1 VRSQTR
7 TTSFP
12 RPTTMPSGDPL
23 VLELGPAGGP
33 ALRVEWDVEA
43 LRELSATPCQ
53 PATGEA
59 RATWRLER
67 GPDWERVSALRVISA
82 SFDDGALLAVAA
94 LRPRGA
100 AGHDADAVG
109 AVLVSAQGEMAQ
121 LHDTLLSTEYGPDG
135 RARRLGLELYEGSTG
150 PPIRIVADRVADAH
164 QGAGGEQTALRLRME
179 GIPGSG
185 LHELVPAG

>member
-1 VRSQTR
+1 
-7 TTSFP
+7 
-12 RPTTMPSGDPL
+12 MPSGDPL

-33 ALRVEWDVEA
+33 VLQVEWDVEA
-43 LRELSATPCQ
+43 LRELSATARHPG
-53 PATGEA
+53 TGEA
-59 RATWRLER
+59 RPTWRLER
-67 GPDWERVSALRVISA
+67 EPDWERASALRVISA

-109 AVLVSAQGEMAQ
+109 AILVSAQGDVAR
-121 LHDTLLSTEYGPDG
+121 LHDALLSTEYGPDG

-150 PPIRIVADRVADAH
+150 PPIRVVADRVADARE
-164 QGAGGEQTALRLRME
+164 GAGQQTALRLRME
-179 GIPGSG
+179 GVPGTG